1 MEGETKTISK
11 LRKLEH
17 QTRNRFQTKLLLE
30 IYCFVQKLQEN
41 IFQKQT
47 KPTDCLYCDQS
58 MKVQSPRNK
67 LILCKYLVLWKTQPN
82 LFQNCANWKTR
93 QETAFKTNCVQRI
106 ISFCKNY
113 KKSCLKGKQNQRN
126 VFIVYKFA
134 NKVLENKANSIQI
147 SCIVEDT
154 TKSISKLRELE
165 DQARNCF

>member
-1 MEGETKTISK
+1 MCGKNPTDFLVKLNKAKEMSLLSRNLKKTVPEKQANSIKISCFMEGETKTIS
-11 LRKLEH
+11 KLEH

-93 QETAFKTNCVQRI
+93 QETAFKTNCV
-106 ISFCKNY
+106 
-113 KKSCLKGKQNQRN
+113 
-126 VFIVYKFA
+126 
-134 NKVLENKANSIQI
+134 
-147 SCIVEDT
+147 
-154 TKSISKLRELE
+154 
-165 DQARNCF
+165 